1 MILVIFLLL
10 TQNMTLILHLH
21 YRLQL
26 ASVAQSVLNDHLAH
40 LLVLRTILTTL
51 CRLGEVNVAIAN
63 DPATVVGEFYNVAF
77 GFEEEE
83 RLCRA
88 DGQLGVSTFATAC
101 DFGADLILKDLLL
114 LVHCRVAWWL
124 NWRQHTSEKTPYSS
138 QGTSLLFIAFH
149 TRS

>member
-1 MILVIFLLL
+1 
-10 TQNMTLILHLH
+10 MTLILHLH

-40 LLVLRTILTTL
+40 LLVLGAVLTTL
-51 CRLGEVNVAIAN
+51 CRLGEVNVAIAD
-63 DPATVVGEFYNVAF
+63 DPTTVMGEFHDVAF

-101 DFGADLILKDLLL
+101 DFGADLVLKNLGR
-114 LVHCRVAWWL
+114 LV
-124 NWRQHTSEKTPYSS
+124 
-138 QGTSLLFIAFH
+138 
-149 TRS
+149 